1 MAYDAIAYIIENYGV
16 DEEMAEKIFMAAVL
30 KGRKVLTQ
38 DDFENWWIPHVF
50 EKLMG
55 GQLEAE

>member
-16 DEEMAEKIFMAAVL
+16 DEKKAKKIFMTAIL
-30 KGRKVLTQ
+30 NGRKVLTQ
-38 DDFENWWIPHVF
+38 DEFENWWIPHVF

-55 GQLEAE
+55 GELEEE